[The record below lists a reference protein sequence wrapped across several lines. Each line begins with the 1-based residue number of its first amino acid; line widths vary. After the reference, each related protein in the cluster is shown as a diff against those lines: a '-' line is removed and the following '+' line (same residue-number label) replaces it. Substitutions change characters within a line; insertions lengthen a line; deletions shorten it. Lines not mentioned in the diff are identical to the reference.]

1 MRPSV
6 RPIAAV
12 AAVLAML
19 ALSFPIQMTDVS
31 EASGLEHSDE
41 YYYNQ
46 MGERDQALYRQI
58 YAAAVNFESEFMS
71 GYSDWNI
78 GADGKEVKDPKRG
91 INIVEAVRFDH
102 PELFHLEA
110 WMYHDSTGLVKLK
123 FSMDKAE
130 YDVKKAAIDDA
141 VNGFDLSGLT
151 RKAVID
157 SINREIA
164 TSTVYDKGGEH
175 AHDISGVFV
184 DKRAVCEGYGLAF
197 KYLCN
202 MKSIPCVCVEGDAT
216 SDGTEKVG
224 HLWNYVMMGS
234 KWYAMDVTWNDTD
247 LSLPNPPYVTQFTLV
262 GSETIHTYSGDINLK
277 FNESHIPGE
286 MHNYYVL
293 PEIEETGYSGTI
305 GTDTVFDF
313 ANPSTYYYDKLTANG
328 KKAYTAIVKG
338 LMEFNPHIE
347 TGVAGDANA
356 IWDAVRAIRYDRQ
369 DLFQMPRG
377 NIQYSPADGRL
388 DLIYGITE
396 DKYNEMRDAVL
407 KALIPMDRA
416 LMGCGSVY
424 ERVLAIHDYIV
435 SNTQYVKTD
444 NAWDIYGTLVEGK
457 CVCEGYARTFQ
468 YVCSLYGIEA
478 ICVSGDGYGSGDK
491 PENHMWNLVRMND
504 GRWYG
509 MDVTWDDPLVGGKDS
524 GEVYYTYFLV
534 GSDTKN
540 DRGKAFSESH
550 VAGMMPSDGKTHIFG
565 SDDLLPEV
573 YAKDYYIRPGQPL
586 EIVIDGTVTVVD
598 GNYVATVT
606 LAELEEKHG
615 YLQGKGTAVVMLG
628 ESGAKVGMT
637 SDSLDALIRYMQ
649 GETLA
654 DISFTCRPYTGKIAI
669 GPLEFEND
677 AFAFGIVSESKPVK
691 QSDIGGGFE
700 LKMYIPYSPSGFE
713 FAEPLIRAWDVS
725 TGKSVEGSTYE
736 NGFVCFTSDS
746 MDSGFVAG
754 STPIKGL
761 TVPMIVV
768 VLIAVVLF
776 ILLLLRHHHRKKLRA
791 RNRH

>member
-1 MRPSV
+1 V

-19 ALSFPIQMTDVS
+19 ALSFPIQMADVS

-46 MGERDQALYRQI
+46 LGERDQALYRQI
-58 YAAAVNFESEFMS
+58 YAAAVNFEPEFTS

-78 GADGKEVKDPKRG
+78 GADGKEDEDSKRG
-91 INIVEAVRFDH
+91 ISIVEAVRFDH

-110 WMYHDSTGLVKLK
+110 SFKRVSGSVTLS
-123 FSMDKAE
+123 FSMDRTE
-130 YDVKKAAIDDA
+130 YETRKAAIDTA
-141 VNGFDLSGLT
+141 VGEIDVTGLT
-151 RKAVID
+151 RKAAID
-157 SINREIA
+157 SINEWIA
-164 TSTVYDKGGEH
+164 SHTVYDKTGEH

-184 DKRAVCEGYGLAF
+184 DSKAVCEGYGLAF
-197 KYLCN
+197 KYICN
-202 MKSIPCVCVEGDAT
+202 EKAIPCICVEGDANNG
-216 SDGTEKVG
+216 SEVDA

-234 KWYAMDVTWNDTD
+234 RWYAMDVTWNDTD
-247 LSLPNPPYVTQFTLV
+247 WSSPDPPCVKYFTLV
-262 GSETIHTYSGDINLK
+262 GSETPHTYSSTSLK
-277 FNESHIPGE
+277 FSESHIPGR
-286 MHNYYVL
+286 MHDYLLL
-293 PEIEETGYSGTI
+293 PEIEETEYSVTI
-305 GTDTVFDF
+305 GTDTFFDF

-328 KKAYTAIVKG
+328 KTAYKAIVKG

-388 DLIYGITE
+388 DLIYEITE
-396 DKYNEMRDAVL
+396 EKYNEMRDVVL

-550 VAGMMPSDGKTHIFG
+550 VADMMPSDGKTHIFG

-598 GNYVATVT
+598 GTYVATVVLT
-606 LAELEEKHG
+606 ELEEKFG
-615 YLQGKGTAVVMLG
+615 YLQGKGTAVIMLG

-637 SDSLDALIRYMQ
+637 SDSLDALIKYLQ
-649 GETLA
+649 DKTLA
-654 DISFTCRPYTGKIAI
+654 DISFTCRPYTGRIAI

-677 AFAFGIVSESKPVK
+677 AFAFGIVSGSESLK
-691 QSDIGGGFE
+691 QSDIGSGFE

-776 ILLLLRHHHRKKLRA
+776 ILLLLRHHHRKKMRA
-791 RNRH
+791 RNRR

>member
-12 AAVLAML
+12 VAVLAML
-19 ALSFPIQMTDVS
+19 ALSFPIQMPDVS

-46 MGERDQALYRQI
+46 MGERDQAFYRQI
-58 YAAAVNFESEFMS
+58 YAAAVNFEPEFTS
-71 GYSDWNI
+71 GYSDWE
-78 GADGKEVKDPKRG
+78 GKRG
-91 INIVEAVRFDH
+91 LYVLEAVRFDH
-102 PELFHLEA
+102 PELFHLVTEIK
-110 WMYHDSTGLVKLK
+110 HDSSGKVWLT
-123 FSMDKAE
+123 FSMTASEYETAKESIDSFVEGHPVTGADRKAQVDCINE
-130 YDVKKAAIDDA
+130 ILVRNTAYDQEAVGKDDA
-141 VNGFDLSGLT
+141 
-151 RKAVID
+151 
-157 SINREIA
+157 
-164 TSTVYDKGGEH
+164 YY
-175 AHDISGVFV
+175 AHNIKGVFV
-184 DKRAVCEGYGLAF
+184 DHMAVCEGYGLAF
-197 KYLCN
+197 KYLCDLN
-202 MKSIPCVCVEGDAT
+202 SIPCICVEGDAT

-224 HLWNYVMMGS
+224 HLWNYVMVGS
-234 KWYAMDVTWNDTD
+234 KWYAMDVTWNDPVPD
-247 LSLPNPPYVTQFTLV
+247 KGPSAAVNDDFTLV
-262 GSETIHTYSGDINLK
+262 GSNTVHEYTGLK
-277 FNESHIPGE
+277 FLKFSESHMAGTLAGLFE
-286 MHNYYVL
+286 V
-293 PEIEETGYSGTI
+293 PEIEETKYLI
-305 GTDTVFDF
+305 HVGTDTVFDF

-328 KKAYTAIVKG
+328 KTAYKALVKG
-338 LMEFNPHIE
+338 LMEFNAHIE

-377 NIQYSPADGRL
+377 NISYNGSDGRV
-388 DLIYGITE
+388 DIAYEITE
-396 DKYNEMRDAVL
+396 EKYSEMRDAVL
-407 KALIPMDRA
+407 KALIPVDRA

-550 VAGMMPSDGKTHIFG
+550 VADMMPSDGKTHIFG

-598 GNYVATVT
+598 GNYIATVT
-606 LAELEEKHG
+606 ITELEEKFG
-615 YLQGKGTAVVMLG
+615 YLQGKGTAVIMLG

-637 SDSLDALIRYMQ
+637 SDSLDALIKYLQ
-649 GETLA
+649 GKTLA
-654 DISFTCRPYTGKIAI
+654 DISFTCRPYTGRIAI

-677 AFAFGIVSESKPVK
+677 AFAFGIVSESKQVK

-700 LKMYIPYSPSGFE
+700 LKMYIPYSPSGLE

-725 TGKSVEGSTYE
+725 TGRSMEGSTYE

-791 RNRH
+791 RNRR